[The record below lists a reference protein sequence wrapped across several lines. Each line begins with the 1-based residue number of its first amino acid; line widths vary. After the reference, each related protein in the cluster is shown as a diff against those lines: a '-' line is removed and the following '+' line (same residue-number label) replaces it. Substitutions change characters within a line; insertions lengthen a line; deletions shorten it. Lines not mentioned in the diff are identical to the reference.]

1 MESVILHA
9 SRLFH
14 TLIGKKPAANKAGSG
29 SGKHLRDNEKQHI
42 TGENTRKT
50 IGE

>member
-14 TLIGKKPAANKAGSG
+14 TLIGEKPAANKAGSG
-29 SGKHLRDNEKQHI
+29 SGKHCAIMKNGISPGK
-42 TGENTRKT
+42 
-50 IGE
+50 

>member
-1 MESVILHA
+1 MKSVILQA

-14 TLIGKKPAANKAGSG
+14 TLIGKKPAANKAS
-29 SGKHLRDNEKQHI
+29 SSCGKQLRNDEKRHI